1 MKKFLSLSITFML
14 VLTACST
21 HEPSKENK
29 TESHTKQT
37 DTKTTKDNKKQNK
50 DDNKK
55 KDEEKNKDIIPNF
68 SEKEKLA
75 LAFCVD
81 HVDQYTLTKN
91 EILTGFYL
99 AIAPAGEEHYK
110 LVDFTLVKYDKPIA
124 NAPKDMHFYTVYPDK
139 RSFAAIIGVNNEK
152 IFLGGTQAA
161 IIDYNE
167 LMQHGREVNLK
178 DVYLKN
184 KNNKALPE
192 LVSKM
197 HIDNKYPEISYDE
210 NGMSNKEL
218 ERSGVV
224 GLHLRNQ
231 IYQIIADFEG
241 ISLKDSGYLWE
252 DVKLLNSNGDW
263 SVRYRNQD
271 GEIVGSYRNMN
282 DKIQKLDANGNVV
295 KEKKVE

>member
-1 MKKFLSLSITFML
+1 MKKFLSISITFML
-14 VLTACST
+14 VLTSCST

-50 DDNKK
+50 VDIKK

-68 SEKEKLA
+68 SEREKLT

-124 NAPKDMHFYTVYPDK
+124 NAPKDMYFYTVYPDK

-161 IIDYNE
+161 IRDYNE

-210 NGMSNKEL
+210 NGMSNKEI

-224 GLHLRNQ
+224 GLHL
-231 IYQIIADFEG
+231 
-241 ISLKDSGYLWE
+241 
-252 DVKLLNSNGDW
+252 
-263 SVRYRNQD
+263 
-271 GEIVGSYRNMN
+271 
-282 DKIQKLDANGNVV
+282 
-295 KEKKVE
+295 

>member
-1 MKKFLSLSITFML
+1 M
-14 VLTACST
+14 
-21 HEPSKENK
+21 
-29 TESHTKQT
+29 
-37 DTKTTKDNKKQNK
+37 
-50 DDNKK
+50 
-55 KDEEKNKDIIPNF
+55 
-68 SEKEKLA
+68 A

-99 AIAPAGEEHYK
+99 PIDPAGEEHYK
-110 LVDFTLVKYDKPIA
+110 LVDFTLVKYDKPIT

-161 IIDYNE
+161 ISDYNE

-184 KNNKALPE
+184 NKVLPE

-197 HIDNKYPEISYDE
+197 HIDNKYLEISYDE
-210 NGMSNKEL
+210 NGMSNKEI

-224 GLHLRNQ
+224 GLHL
-231 IYQIIADFEG
+231 
-241 ISLKDSGYLWE
+241 
-252 DVKLLNSNGDW
+252 
-263 SVRYRNQD
+263 
-271 GEIVGSYRNMN
+271 
-282 DKIQKLDANGNVV
+282 
-295 KEKKVE
+295 

>member
-1 MKKFLSLSITFML
+1 M
-14 VLTACST
+14 
-21 HEPSKENK
+21 
-29 TESHTKQT
+29 
-37 DTKTTKDNKKQNK
+37 
-50 DDNKK
+50 
-55 KDEEKNKDIIPNF
+55 
-68 SEKEKLA
+68 A

-91 EILTGFYL
+91 DILTGFYL

-110 LVDFTLVKYDKPIA
+110 SVDFTLVKYDKPIA
-124 NAPKDMHFYTVYPDK
+124 NAPKDMHFYTVYPYK

-161 IIDYNE
+161 ISDYNE
-167 LMQHGREVNLK
+167 LMQNEREVNLK

-210 NGMSNKEL
+210 NGMSNKEI

-224 GLHLRNQ
+224 GLHL
-231 IYQIIADFEG
+231 
-241 ISLKDSGYLWE
+241 
-252 DVKLLNSNGDW
+252 
-263 SVRYRNQD
+263 
-271 GEIVGSYRNMN
+271 
-282 DKIQKLDANGNVV
+282 
-295 KEKKVE
+295 

>member
-1 MKKFLSLSITFML
+1 M
-14 VLTACST
+14 LTACST

-29 TESHTKQT
+29 TEFHTKLT
-37 DTKTTKDNKKQNK
+37 DTKTTKDNKNK
-50 DDNKK
+50 TRLTIKRKMKK
-55 KDEEKNKDIIPNF
+55 KTKILYLTFLKR
-68 SEKEKLA
+68 KKLA

-99 AIAPAGEEHYK
+99 AIAPAGEYHYK
-110 LVDFTLVKYDKPIA
+110 LVDFTLVKHDKPVA

-139 RSFAAIIGVNNEK
+139 RNFVAIIGVNNEK

-197 HIDNKYPEISYDE
+197 HIDNKYSDISYDE
-210 NGMSNKEL
+210 NGISYKQL
-218 ERSGVV
+218 ERLGGV

-241 ISLKDSGYLWE
+241 VSLTDSGYLWE

-263 SVRYRNQD
+263 SVQYRNQD

-295 KEKKVE
+295 KEKKVK